1 MVESF
6 GELATLKEKIG
17 RKKSQISK
25 KTQIIVHEGT
35 CGIASGAKEILAAI
49 KLEIE
54 QKKVADVVILEYS
67 CLGGCC
73 FEPCITIVDKDGTNT
88 LYGFLD
94 KEKVKEIVERHIVKG
109 EIVKDYVIDQ
119 NTPFFTHQIKRITAL
134 LGKMDPLKIEDY
146 IFYDGYQA
154 LAKVL
159 QMGRKEV
166 IEEVKKS
173 GLRGRGGA
181 GFPTGLKWNFA
192 YNAKGDQ
199 KYIVCNA
206 DEGDPGAYMNR
217 AEMEGNPHALLE
229 GMAIAGYA
237 IGANKGYI
245 YVRAEY
251 PLAVETLKVALAQ
264 AKEYGFL
271 GQSVFGTEFKFDI
284 ELFLGSGAFVCGEE
298 TALLASLEQ
307 RRGNPRPRPPFPANE
322 GLFAK
327 PTVINN
333 VGTLS
338 NIPLIIRNGA
348 SWWSSVGTEG
358 TKGTKVFCLTGKIKN
373 TALIEVPMGI
383 TLGEVVFDI
392 GEGIPN
398 GKKFKA
404 AQLGG
409 PSGGCVP
416 MEYLNMPIDYESLK
430 EIGSMMGS
438 GGMVI
443 LDEDSCMVDTARFFL
458 EFDKDESCGK
468 CLPCRRGL
476 PLMIDTLAKITEGKG
491 KTEDLEA
498 LENLAKGIEKT
509 ALCALGQTA
518 ANPTLS
524 TIRHFRDEYEAHI
537 IDKTCPAGICAAL
550 FRTKCQ
556 NACPVSQDIPTYLA
570 LVKEGKFEEAYRV
583 IKQTNPL
590 PLVLGR
596 VCNHPCESKCERG
609 NLDEPIAIRHIKR
622 FVADYAYENHFEYSP
637 QPKQMRD
644 EKFAVVG
651 SGPAGLSAAYDLAI
665 DGYKVTIFEALPV
678 AGGMLAV
685 GIPEYRLPN
694 SILNYEIERI
704 KKMGV
709 EIKLNTRIEAVED
722 LLNEG
727 FKAVFLAIGAHG
739 ERRMNIPGENL
750 KGVYW
755 GVEFLRNANL
765 GKQVEI
771 GSSVVVIGGGN
782 SAMDCARVAKRM
794 GADVR
799 IVYRRE
805 RKDMP
810 AIVEDIEAAE
820 QEGIEIDCLNIPIEI
835 MGNGKVSKVKCAR
848 MELREFDRSGRRKP
862 YETEGSEHTIEAD
875 VVIESIGQF
884 PESDFLGESKIE
896 LARNRTIVADPR
908 TLATSREGV
917 FAGGDAVSGPL
928 TVIDAV
934 AAGQRAASS
943 IKRYLKGEPLDPI
956 PGRKDP
962 ERYQI
967 PFALEE
973 EPQEKPRVKVK
984 ESDAK
989 TRTTD
994 FQETMFNYSK
1004 EEALEEAGRCLRCD
1018 AELS

>member
-1 MVESF
+1 MVKSF
-6 GELATLKEKIG
+6 GELATLKEKIEK
-17 RKKSQISK
+17 KKSQISK

-49 KLEIE
+49 ELEIE
-54 QKKVADVVILEYS
+54 RKKVTDIAILEYS

-73 FEPCITIVDKDGTNT
+73 FEPCVTIVDKDGTNT

-94 KEKVKEIVERHIVKG
+94 KEKIKEIVERHIVKG

-119 NTPFFTHQIKRITAL
+119 NAPFFTHQIKRITAL

-166 IEEVKKS
+166 IEEVKKA

-181 GFPTGLKWNFA
+181 GFPTGLKWDFA

-237 IGANKGYI
+237 IGATQGYI

-322 GLFAK
+322 GLFGK

-373 TALIEVPMGI
+373 TALIEVPMGV

-392 GEGIPN
+392 GGGIPN
-398 GKKFKA
+398 NKKFRA

-438 GGMVI
+438 GGMVV

-458 EFDKDESCGK
+458 EFDKEESCGK

-476 PLMIDTLAKITEGKG
+476 PLMIDILTKITEGKG
-491 KTEDLEA
+491 EMADLEA

-524 TIRHFRDEYEAHI
+524 TIRHFRDEYEAHV
-537 IDKTCPAGICAAL
+537 IDKVCPAGICAAL
-550 FRTKCQ
+550 FRTRCQ
-556 NACPVSQDIPTYLA
+556 NACPISQDAPAYLA
-570 LVKEGKFEEAYRV
+570 LAKEGEFEEAYRV
-583 IKQTNPL
+583 IRQRNPL

-596 VCNHPCESKCERG
+596 VCNHPCEGKCERG
-609 NLDEPIAIRHIKR
+609 NLDEAIAIRHIKR
-622 FVADYAYENHFEYSP
+622 FVADYAYENHFEYTP
-637 QPKQMRD
+637 QPRQERD
-644 EKFAVVG
+644 EEVAIVG

-694 SILNYEIERI
+694 KILNYEIEQI
-704 KKMGV
+704 KKMGG
-709 EIKLNTRIEAVED
+709 EIKLNARIETVEN
-722 LLNEG
+722 LFNKG

-750 KGVYW
+750 NGVYW
-755 GVEFLRNANL
+755 GVEFLRNVNL
-765 GKQVEI
+765 AKKVEL
-771 GSSVVVIGGGN
+771 GSNVVVIGGGN
-782 SAMDCARVAKRM
+782 SAIDCARVAKRM

-810 AIVEDIEAAE
+810 AIAEDIEAVE
-820 QEGIEIDCLNIPIEI
+820 HEDIKIDCLSIPVEI
-835 MGNGKVSKVKCAR
+835 MGNGKVSKVKCVK

-862 YETEGSEHTIEAD
+862 YEVEGSEYVIEAD
-875 VVIESIGQF
+875 AIIESIGQF
-884 PESDFLGESKIE
+884 PESDFLDGSRIK
-896 LARNRTIVADPR
+896 LARNRTVVADSR
-908 TLATSREGV
+908 TLATNMEGV
-917 FAGGDAVSGPL
+917 FAGGDALSGPL
-928 TVIDAV
+928 TVVDAI

-943 IKRYLKGEPLDPI
+943 IKRYLRGEVLGAI
-956 PGRKDP
+956 PERKDP
-962 ERYQI
+962 ERYHT

-973 EPQEKPRVKVK
+973 EPQEKPRVKIK
-984 ESDAK
+984 ESDAR
-989 TRTTD
+989 TRTTS

-1004 EEALEEAGRCLRCD
+1004 EKALEEAGRCLRCD